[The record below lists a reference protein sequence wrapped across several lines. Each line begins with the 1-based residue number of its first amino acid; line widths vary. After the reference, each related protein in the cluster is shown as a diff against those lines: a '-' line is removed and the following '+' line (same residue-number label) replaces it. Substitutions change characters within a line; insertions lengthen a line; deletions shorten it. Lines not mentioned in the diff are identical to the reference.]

1 MDTLPF
7 FYLEEKAMA
16 ESPKSVVTTG
26 FGNIHVALYQA
37 DNGVV
42 TYTGMRKL
50 GRSVSMTTDI
60 STSDDNNFYAD
71 DRLAETE
78 TGSAFTDGSGTMTV
92 DGLTADDEAF
102 LMGLKA
108 GNTVDV
114 GGSGNNVETY
124 AYGADM
130 DPPYIGIGAVK
141 KVQRDGKSYWKA
153 FIMTKCRCK
162 VLGDDATTQGDQID
176 WQTQDIDFTI
186 LRDDSAKNNWK
197 IIPKKLFETE
207 NEAIAFI
214 KKALGGE

>member
-1 MDTLPF
+1 MSLNPQ
-7 FYLEEKAMA
+7 
-16 ESPKSVVTTG
+16 SVVTTG
-26 FGNIHVALYQA
+26 FSNIHVALYSA
-37 DNGVV
+37 NAGVV
-42 TYTGMRKL
+42 KYTSVRKL

-78 TGSAFTDGSGTMTV
+78 TGSAFTDGSGTMTI

-108 GNTVDV
+108 GNSVEVNDQT
-114 GGSGNNVETY
+114 VETL

-141 KVQRDGKSYWKA
+141 KVQRDGKSYYKA

-162 VLGDDATTQGDQID
+162 VPGDDASTQEEQID

-186 LRDDSAKNNWK
+186 LRDDSEKNLWK
-197 IIPKKLFETE
+197 VIPKELFATE
-207 NEAIAFI
+207 NEATAFI
-214 KKALGGE
+214 KAYLGGE